1 MQIINTTHVHSSA
14 RGEGGGVGA
23 SVFEAG
29 APIKFSYLPVYRDLA
44 NRA

>member
-1 MQIINTTHVHSSA
+1 MQIINTTHVHSSFFSS
-14 RGEGGGVGA
+14 GGGGGVGA

-29 APIKFSYLPVYRDLA
+29 APIKFFIDLA